1 MFPDFGNTFE
11 NLVEEI
17 KSYLRIDTST
27 MYISDETVNS
37 IIESY
42 RGEPATRET
51 LSRIGNDIDTANQ
64 NARVGRPRQRAVA
77 IPNPINFWREM
88 GVAPGNVNFVSS
100 VNSDKLRL
108 IEQLVRSDVFAL
120 TSDDQRPFHLSGIVE
135 TIVRIHT
142 RGPIRPAL
150 GLDPILDMI
159 PEEEQNEAIHVAFAA
174 FVDKLTDIA
183 AAGGVIQDAA
193 LSPMESVKPARR
205 SRPGVDSNEI
215 DIEIDIDR
223 NEINIDIDIDI
234 DID

>member
-1 MFPDFGNTFE
+1 MFPDFGNTFDE
-11 NLVEEI
+11 LVQDI
-17 KSYLRIDTST
+17 KSYLRIDTDT
-27 MYISDETVNS
+27 MYISDDVVET

-42 RGEPATRET
+42 MGQPATRET
-51 LSRIGNDIDTANQ
+51 LALIGNDIDAANQ

-77 IPNPINFWREM
+77 IPNPINFRTEVV
-88 GVAPGNVNFVSS
+88 VAPGNVNFVSS

-120 TSDDQRPFHLSGIVE
+120 TFDEQRAGHLNPTME
-135 TIVRIHT
+135 TIARIHT

-159 PEEEQNEAIHVAFAA
+159 SEEEQNEAIHIAFSA

-193 LSPMESVKPARR
+193 MSPEKPKESRESVNTPRK
-205 SRPGVDSNEI
+205 SVEKYK
-215 DIEIDIDR
+215 
-223 NEINIDIDIDI
+223 IDIDID
-234 DID
+234 

>member
-11 NLVEEI
+11 KVVEEI

-27 MYISDETVNS
+27 MYISEETVNT

-64 NARVGRPRQRAVA
+64 NARIGRPTQGRFVVPDAD
-77 IPNPINFWREM
+77 FFTREELS
-88 GVAPGNVNFVSS
+88 APSEAPLVPP
-100 VNSDKLRL
+100 VNSDRLRL
-108 IEQLVRSDVFAL
+108 IEQVVRSDIFFL
-120 TSDDQRPFHLSGIVE
+120 SSDDQRPFHLSGLVE
-135 TIVRIHT
+135 NIVRIHT

-150 GLDPILDMI
+150 GLDPILGMI

-223 NEINIDIDIDI
+223 NEINIDID
-234 DID
+234 

>member
-27 MYISDETVNS
+27 MYISDETVNA

-64 NARVGRPRQRAVA
+64 NARIGRPSQGRFVVPDAD
-77 IPNPINFWREM
+77 FFTREELS
-88 GVAPGNVNFVSS
+88 APSDTPLVPP
-100 VNSDKLRL
+100 VNSDRLRL
-108 IEQLVRSDVFAL
+108 IEQVVRSDIFSL
-120 TSDDQRPFHLSGIVE
+120 STDDQRPGHLNPTME

-150 GLDPILDMI
+150 GLDPILNMI
-159 PEEEQNEAIHVAFAA
+159 PEEEQNEAIHIAFAA

-193 LSPMESVKPARR
+193 LSPMESVELIRR
-205 SRPGVDSNEI
+205 SRPG
-215 DIEIDIDR
+215 IDIDIDIDS
-223 NEINIDIDIDI
+223 NEINIDIDID
-234 DID
+234 